1 MNNRQRFY
9 ETLHYGNPDRP
20 PYFEEGIRNETLSTW
35 LNQGMP
41 RNIDLQTQF
50 PSDGRIEVRLE
61 LDPNP
66 PYEQWPSR
74 LVDLERL
81 PERLDLYDPIRIPDN
96 FDPKLIKETDSVC
109 MVRTHEGFFLSME
122 VKDGATFTRLMY
134 QIHDHPHFVRKWMEI
149 RGEFA
154 AKLADKV
161 LQQAPFD
168 AMIFSEPIGDNNG
181 SLISPKMY
189 EDIVLPS
196 YKPLLQVASRHGIE
210 TLICRTYANMK
221 VLIPSL
227 LKWGIDC
234 LWACE
239 VEQNVMNYPSLRKEF
254 GKDLKLIG
262 GIDLDALRSSK
273 GAIRQAVDEIKP
285 LVEEGGFIPL
295 ADGRIRP
302 DVPYDNYVYYRK
314 LLREIIGG

>member
-81 PERLDLYDPIRIPDN
+81 PERLDLSDPIRIPDN
-96 FDPKLIKETDSVC
+96 FDPELIKETDSVC

-122 VKDGATFTRLMY
+122 VRDGATFTKLMY
-134 QIHDHPHFVRKWMEI
+134 QIQDDPHFVHKWMEI

-154 AKLADKV
+154 AKLADNV
-161 LQQAPFD
+161 LQKAPFD

-196 YKPLLQVASRHGIE
+196 YKPLLEVASRHGIE

-239 VEQNVMNYPSLRKEF
+239 VEQNVMNYPTLRKEF